1 MENSTKTSPTTDFI
15 LIQRNEFDTQ
25 GKDLRS
31 AYQVIEP
38 DGNVAGLFGSLNEA
52 EAFLNMLSQLNHHYE

>member
-1 MENSTKTSPTTDFI
+1 MENSTKISPTTDFI

>member
-1 MENSTKTSPTTDFI
+1 MENRTKTSPTTDFM

-31 AYQVIEP
+31 AYQVIES

>member
-52 EAFLNMLSQLNHHYE
+52 EAFLNMLSQLSHHYE

>member
-1 MENSTKTSPTTDFI
+1 MENRTKTSPTTDFM

-25 GKDLRS
+25 GTDLRS
-31 AYQVIEP
+31 AYQVIES